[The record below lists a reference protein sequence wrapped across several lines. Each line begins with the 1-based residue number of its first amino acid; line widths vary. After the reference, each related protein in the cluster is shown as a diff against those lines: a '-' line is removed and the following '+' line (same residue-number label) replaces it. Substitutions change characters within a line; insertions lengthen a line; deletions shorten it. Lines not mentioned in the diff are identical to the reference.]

1 MLGTQGNDMGFRFY
15 QGDLLDGG
23 RKLLADVWGFISPLP
38 CGGYAGTLP
47 LDDAA
52 ADATA
57 LRGRELKLHTHA
69 GPSFRI
75 DVEDAC
81 RRPGGL
87 DIFFRADPP
96 FVGAFDDLERVAE
109 VSDDEPG
116 GYRCYGVTS
125 PPISADPR

>member
-81 RRPGGL
+81 PAAPVGSTSSSGPIRP
-87 DIFFRADPP
+87 
-96 FVGAFDDLERVAE
+96 
-109 VSDDEPG
+109 SSEPSTTWRG
-116 GYRCYGVTS
+116 S
-125 PPISADPR
+125 PR